1 MALTFSSAF
10 DDEEAV
16 VTVGDDGDGI
26 DVATSARLFDRFVR
40 ADPARS
46 RHSGGTGLGLAI
58 VAEIVVR
65 HGGSVRFAEVA
76 SGTLIELRIRRDGRA
91 G

>member
-1 MALTFSSAF
+1 
-10 DDEEAV
+10 
-16 VTVGDDGDGI
+16 
-26 DVATSARLFDRFVR
+26 VR

-58 VAEIVVR
+58 VAEIVSH
-65 HGGSVRFAEVA
+65 HGGTARFVEVDQG
-76 SGTLIELRIRRDGRA
+76 STIELRVRRNVRGLP